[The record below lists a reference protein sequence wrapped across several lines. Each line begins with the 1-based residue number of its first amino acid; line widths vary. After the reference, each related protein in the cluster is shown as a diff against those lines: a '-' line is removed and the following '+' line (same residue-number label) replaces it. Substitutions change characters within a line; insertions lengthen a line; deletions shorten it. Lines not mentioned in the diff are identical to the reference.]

1 MRSCIKIN
9 TPQQKGE
16 NAQKLQEVSRL
27 LFYIGRM
34 VKCLF
39 LTYCGITIKWRKR
52 LRMYNGAHK
61 SLVSIGSQ
69 DLMLGILNGPG
80 KGKKNIFFFFLKVNI
95 VAILFL
101 ILKKE

>member
-1 MRSCIKIN
+1 
-9 TPQQKGE
+9 
-16 NAQKLQEVSRL
+16 
-27 LFYIGRM
+27 
-34 VKCLF
+34 
-39 LTYCGITIKWRKR
+39 
-52 LRMYNGAHK
+52 MYNGAHK